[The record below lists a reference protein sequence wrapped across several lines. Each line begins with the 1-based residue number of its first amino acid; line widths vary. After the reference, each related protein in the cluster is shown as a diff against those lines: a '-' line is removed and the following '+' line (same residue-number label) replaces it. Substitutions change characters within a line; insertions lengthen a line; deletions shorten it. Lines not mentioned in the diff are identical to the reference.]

1 MRKEPAVELKIGA
14 KLRSQVGP
22 TEAVVVKAPPGDVV
36 ITCGGHPMITPDQS
50 PQEGLTVDADGQ
62 TQLGKRYTDPEGTVE
77 LLVTKPGPG
86 ALAAGGAVLD
96 LKQAKP
102 LPASD

>member
-1 MRKEPAVELKIGA
+1 MELKTGA

-22 TEAVVVKAPPGDVV
+22 TEAVVVKAPSGDVSV
-36 ITCGGHPMITPDQS
+36 TCGGHPMIAADQA
-50 PQEGLTVDADGQ
+50 PEGGLEVDAGAQGQ
-62 TQLGKRYTDPEGTVE
+62 TQIGKRYTDPEGTIE

-86 ALAAGGAVLD
+86 ALAVGSVSLD

>member
-1 MRKEPAVELKIGA
+1 MELKTGT

-22 TEAVVVKAPPGDVV
+22 TEAVVIKVPAGGVEG
-36 ITCGGHPMITPDQS
+36 TCGGHPMIPADQTPQD
-50 PQEGLTVDADGQ
+50 GLTADASAEGQ
-62 TQLGKRYTDPEGTVE
+62 TQIGKRYTDPEATIE

-86 ALAAGGAVLD
+86 ALAAGGVALE

>member
-1 MRKEPAVELKIGA
+1 MQLKTGL

-22 TEAVVVKAPPGDVV
+22 TEAVVIKAPAGDVD
-36 ITCGGHPMITPDQS
+36 ITCGGHPMVPADQTPQD
-50 PQEGLTVDADGQ
+50 GLTPAGSDQEQ
-62 TQLGKRYTDPEGTVE
+62 TQLGKRYTDAGETIE
-77 LLVTKPGPG
+77 LLVTKPGVG
-86 ALAAGGAVLD
+86 SLALGSAPLE

>member
-1 MRKEPAVELKIGA
+1 VELKTGV

-22 TEAVVVKAPPGDVV
+22 TEAVVVKAPAGDVT
-36 ITCGGHPMITPDQS
+36 ISCGGHPMIAADQS
-50 PQEGLTVDADGQ
+50 PQEDLTPDPSADGQ
-62 TQLGKRYTDPEGTVE
+62 TQIGKRYTDPDGTVE
-77 LLVTKPGPG
+77 LLVTKAGPG
-86 ALAAGGAVLD
+86 ALASGSVALD

>member
-1 MRKEPAVELKIGA
+1 VELKVGV

-22 TEAVVVKAPPGDVV
+22 TEAVVVKAPAGDVV
-36 ITCGGHPMITPDQS
+36 ITCGGHQMIAADQS
-50 PQEGLTVDADGQ
+50 PQEGLAVDPAADGQ
-62 TQLGKRYTDPEGTVE
+62 TLIGKRYTDPDGTVE
-77 LLVTKPGPG
+77 VLVTKPGPG
-86 ALAAGGAVLD
+86 ALALGTVVLD

>member
-1 MRKEPAVELKIGA
+1 VELKTGL

-22 TEAVVVKAPPGDVV
+22 TEAVVVKAPAGDVDV
-36 ITCGGHPMITPDQS
+36 LCGGHPMIPAGETPED
-50 PQEGLTVDADGQ
+50 GLSVDSAAAGE
-62 TQLGKRYTDPEGTVE
+62 TQIGKRYTDPEGVIE
-77 LLVTKPGPG
+77 LLVTKPGAG
-86 ALAAGGAVLD
+86 SLALGSVALD

>member
-1 MRKEPAVELKIGA
+1 VELKTGV

-22 TEAVVVKAPPGDVV
+22 TEAVVVKAPAGDVE
-36 ITCGGHPMITPDQS
+36 ITCGGHPMIPAGQTPQD
-50 PQEGLTVDADGQ
+50 GLTADDSAATV
-62 TQLGKRYTDPEGTVE
+62 TQIGKRYTDPDGTIE
-77 LLVTKPGPG
+77 LLVTKAGPG
-86 ALAAGGAVLD
+86 GLGAGSVALD

>member
-1 MRKEPAVELKIGA
+1 VELKTGL

-22 TEAVVVKAPPGDVV
+22 TEAVVVKAPAGDVDV
-36 ITCGGHPMITPDQS
+36 TCGGHAMIAATETPQD
-50 PQEGLTVDADGQ
+50 GLSADSSAQGE
-62 TQLGKRYTDPEGTVE
+62 TQIGKRYTDPDGTIE
-77 LLVTKPGPG
+77 LLVTKPGVG
-86 ALAAGGAVLD
+86 SLAAGAVALE

>member
-1 MRKEPAVELKIGA
+1 MELKTGA

-22 TEAVVVKAPPGDVV
+22 TEAVVVKAPAGDVL
-36 ITCGGHPMITPDQS
+36 ITCGGHPMITADQS
-50 PQEGLTVDADGQ
+50 PQEGLTVDAAAEGQ
-62 TQLGKRYTDPEGTVE
+62 TQIGKRYTDPDGTIE

-86 ALAAGGAVLD
+86 ALASGAVVLD